1 VHRAADDCSFQSANG
16 SEASGGCRPTGNEP
30 DELVAKKVLERSLS
44 GMTEIACGSKEFAP
58 LSRFPQGQAGAGG
71 FPPRREARCA
81 PRKSAWHASMPPAPP
96 QEGCRPLGDPLRVLA
111 RGLDRSGTTACLRQQ
126 IGPENRPTLEDR
138 LHQNSK
144 LRLLQKKEKPPRRL
158 DLTVPSHG
166 SMHGKFGILGN
177 VESVTYRAVK
187 GV

>member
-1 VHRAADDCSFQSANG
+1 MHGGSTGVTGPKAEPEIAAPKQKDHIVHRAADDCSFQSANG

-96 QEGCRPLGDPLRVLA
+96 QEGCRPLGDPLRVRW
-111 RGLDRSGTTACLRQQ
+111 RGGWTGPEQPHVYGSKIR
-126 IGPENRPTLEDR
+126 PENRPTLEDR

-144 LRLLQKKEKPPRRL
+144 LRLLQKKKSRHGV
-158 DLTVPSHG
+158 LT
-166 SMHGKFGILGN
+166 
-177 VESVTYRAVK
+177 
-187 GV
+187 

>member
-1 VHRAADDCSFQSANG
+1 MHGGSTGVTRTEGRARDCSTQTKGSHRAPG
-16 SEASGGCRPTGNEP
+16 SRRLLISECEWKRGEWRLSTDRQRA

-96 QEGCRPLGDPLRVLA
+96 QEGCRPLGDPLRV
-111 RGLDRSGTTACLRQQ
+111 RWPRRLDRSGTTACLRKQ
-126 IGPENRPTLEDR
+126 IGPKIGRRWRIDYTKTRNCACC
-138 LHQNSK
+138 
-144 LRLLQKKEKPPRRL
+144 KKRKAA
-158 DLTVPSHG
+158 TAS
-166 SMHGKFGILGN
+166 
-177 VESVTYRAVK
+177 
-187 GV
+187 

>member
-1 VHRAADDCSFQSANG
+1 MHGGSTGVTRTEGRARDCSAQTKGSHRAPG
-16 SEASGGCRPTGNEP
+16 SRRLLISECEWKRGEWRLSTDRQRA

-96 QEGCRPLGDPLRVLA
+96 QEGCRPLGDPLRVRW
-111 RGLDRSGTTACLRQQ
+111 RGGWTGPEQPHVYGSKTA
-126 IGPENRPTLEDR
+126 ENRPTLEDR

-144 LRLLQKKEKPPRRL
+144 LRLLQKKKSRHGV
-158 DLTVPSHG
+158 LT
-166 SMHGKFGILGN
+166 
-177 VESVTYRAVK
+177 
-187 GV
+187 